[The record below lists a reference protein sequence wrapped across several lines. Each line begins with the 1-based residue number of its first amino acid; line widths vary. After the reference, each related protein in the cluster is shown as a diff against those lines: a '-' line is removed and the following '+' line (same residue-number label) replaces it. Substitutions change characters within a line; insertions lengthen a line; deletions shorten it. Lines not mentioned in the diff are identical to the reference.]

1 MPTSTKVYPISQGT
15 PVTAAVGL
23 TFIGTRSDGTR
34 GAQRRL
40 VHPNSSL
47 PPITYFSNPDRQ
59 FNMDNDALI
68 DAQVTAFRG
77 LEDTTLVRFDS
88 TLSDVIITEIW
99 TAIAGSRYSMPTF
112 FFRQL
117 YEYFINEPDYD
128 PVAQEYIQYQ
138 PRDRNDFTYNI
149 EVMRLSV
156 GGGAQNNQ
164 LYDVADV
171 RQKGGLYDPDLAAT
185 IMNST
190 DDLNVLET
198 GLLDRTVQFQFRLV
212 SKVT

>member
-1 MPTSTKVYPISQGT
+1 
-15 PVTAAVGL
+15 
-23 TFIGTRSDGTR
+23 
-34 GAQRRL
+34 
-40 VHPNSSL
+40 
-47 PPITYFSNPDRQ
+47 
-59 FNMDNDALI
+59 MDNDALL

-77 LEDTTLVRFDS
+77 LEDTTLVRFDG

-99 TAIAGSRYSMPTF
+99 TAIAGARYSMPTF

-149 EVMRLSV
+149 EIMRLSV

-171 RQKGGLYDPDLAAT
+171 RQKGGLYDPNLMAT

-190 DDLNVLET
+190 DNLNVLET
-198 GLLDRTVQFQFRLV
+198 GLLDRTVQFQFQLM